1 MNYRDPNMNI
11 AMPVFSIHGNHDD
24 PSGLGGF
31 SCLDSLHSTGLINYF
46 GRINNLEEVDVT
58 PLLITKG
65 TAKLALYGMSSVK
78 DERLHRLFRSKK
90 VNFFRDDS
98 APNSWFNLLVLH
110 QNRVKHG
117 PTSYIPEHFIDPM
130 FDLAFWGHEHE
141 CRLEPE
147 AVELSD
153 DKRYYITQPGSSVAT
168 SLIEGEAKE
177 KKVGILHIRRE
188 DGDGGGQMFNI
199 EPVPLQSVRPMIFR
213 TVNIEEEGL
222 DLRGSDKKQQQGRD
236 SIALKNITKNI
247 TKIITKKLH
256 IKKLQ

>member
-1 MNYRDPNMNI
+1 MSQVLGDAPVSIDFVSDPKVNFAHADDGEGGHIAGGRKEVNYRDPNMNI

-65 TAKLALYGMSSVK
+65 TAKLALYGMSSIK

-98 APNSWFNLLVLH
+98 DPESWFNLLVLH
-110 QNRVKHG
+110 QNRVRHG

-141 CRLEPE
+141 CRYNVTE
-147 AVELSD
+147 
-153 DKRYYITQPGSSVAT
+153 
-168 SLIEGEAKE
+168 
-177 KKVGILHIRRE
+177 
-188 DGDGGGQMFNI
+188 FN
-199 EPVPLQSVRPMIFR
+199 Q
-213 TVNIEEEGL
+213 
-222 DLRGSDKKQQQGRD
+222 
-236 SIALKNITKNI
+236 
-247 TKIITKKLH
+247 IIS
-256 IKKLQ
+256 